1 MVYQTPW
8 ITQLN
13 KQLFSGVDENLT
25 ELNTHVADNTNAPV
39 LNKLSGNASA
49 ICATNETFRRQLY
62 AARSEINTL
71 KAELERSNE
80 EAQTDLLTGLYNRRV
95 FEVIYNKFVDNKK
108 NQNNITL
115 IMIGV
120 GKFKTFNDT
129 HGHLVGDQILK
140 YIVTLLK
147 K

>member
-8 ITQLN
+8 ITQ
-13 KQLFSGVDENLT
+13 
-25 ELNTHVADNTNAPV
+25 
-39 LNKLSGNASA
+39 LSGNASA

-140 YIVTLLK
+140 YIGTLLK